1 MLLALVLML
10 AQPPAQPAIRFLEPV
25 RQKSVEPPAPAPD
38 APIKLSSDELDVID
52 SDVELFILQTKA
64 GIVDISKPVA
74 GPYTLR
80 TRFAGGN
87 GKLETKTFT
96 GKFVYEIASKSTG
109 SAELIIVPK
118 GVQEQ
123 DKIVRRLIDSNTGS
137 QPPPAPKPTPKP
149 ADEAPIKADGLHVLV
164 VYESAD
170 LATYSA
176 SLQQSIYSKSVRD
189 YLNSKCPKV
198 GGTAE
203 WRMWDKDVDATA
215 ESQLWQDALKRAKGK
230 QTPWII
236 VSNGKTGFEGPLPA
250 GGDEMLKLLQ
260 KYGE

>member
-1 MLLALVLML
+1 MLALVFMLLA
-10 AQPPAQPAIRFLEPV
+10 PPAEPAIRFLQPV
-25 RQKSVEPPAPAPD
+25 APPRVEPPAPAPN
-38 APIKLSSDELDVID
+38 APVKLGADELDVID
-52 SDVELFILQTKA
+52 SDVELFILQTKE
-64 GIVDISKPVA
+64 GIVDVAKPVA

-87 GKLETKTFT
+87 GKLESKTFA
-96 GKFVYEIASKSTG
+96 GKFIYEVTPKSTG
-109 SAELIIVPK
+109 STELIIVPR
-118 GVQEQ
+118 GVDSQ
-123 DKIVRRLIDSNTGS
+123 DKIVRRLIEANTGA
-137 QPPPAPKPTPKP
+137 QPPPAPKPKP
-149 ADEAPIKADGLHVLV
+149 TDDAPIKAEGLHVLV

-189 YLNSKCPKV
+189 YLNATCPKV
-198 GGTAE
+198 DGTAQ

-250 GGDEMLKLLQ
+250 GAGEMLKLLQ